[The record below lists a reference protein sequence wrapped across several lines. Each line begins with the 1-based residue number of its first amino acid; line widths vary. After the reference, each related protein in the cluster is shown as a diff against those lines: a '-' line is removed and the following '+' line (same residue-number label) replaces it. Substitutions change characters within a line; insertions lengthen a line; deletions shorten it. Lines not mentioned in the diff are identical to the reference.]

1 MGEEL
6 QCGKENDNLHDLYVV
21 SVLKWSQI
29 VGYTSLIIY
38 PEHIQCFCRAM
49 ERLCAL

>member
-38 PEHIQCFCRAM
+38 IYICNT
-49 ERLCAL
+49 LCGRIKG